1 MRLGHGHRSAA
12 FGGLDGRG
20 EAGEARA
27 DDRQVWFH
35 ESGPPVWCP
44 LVRKVAG
51 NLWKVPLNLPGVDPE
66 IVAAAQQGDA
76 LALDRLLDELAP
88 YVRRLCARTAP
99 AAADDATQEALLA
112 IFKGLP
118 ALRAPE
124 AIMTWARSVTV
135 RTAIRVA
142 RRQDVEV
149 AAEEARVD
157 RHDSSPEGLVDID
170 DALAR
175 LPVSQRVVLVLRTR
189 EGLSEQEI
197 ATTLGIPM
205 GTVKSRLHRARAAFR
220 EVWES

>member
-1 MRLGHGHRSAA
+1 
-12 FGGLDGRG
+12 
-20 EAGEARA
+20 
-27 DDRQVWFH
+27 
-35 ESGPPVWCP
+35 
-44 LVRKVAG
+44 
-51 NLWKVPLNLPGVDPE
+51 VDPA

-88 YVRRLCARTAP
+88 YVRRLCARIAP

-112 IFKGLP
+112 IFRGLP
-118 ALRAPE
+118 SLRAPE

-135 RTAIRVA
+135 RTATRLA
-142 RRQDVEV
+142 RQHDLEIP
-149 AAEEARVD
+149 ADETLTCGYAE
-157 RHDSSPEGLVDID
+157 SPEGLVDID

-175 LPVSQRVVLVLRTR
+175 LPVAQRVVLVLRTR

-197 ATTLGIPM
+197 ATALGIPA

>member
-1 MRLGHGHRSAA
+1 M
-12 FGGLDGRG
+12 
-20 EAGEARA
+20 
-27 DDRQVWFH
+27 
-35 ESGPPVWCP
+35 
-44 LVRKVAG
+44 
-51 NLWKVPLNLPGVDPE
+51 DPE

-88 YVRRLCARTAP
+88 YVRRLCVRIAP

-112 IFKGLP
+112 IFQGLP
-118 ALRAPE
+118 SLRAPE
-124 AIMTWARSVTV
+124 AIITWVRSVTV
-135 RTAIRVA
+135 RTAIRLA

-149 AAEEARVD
+149 ATEETLPGHHAA
-157 RHDSSPEGLVDID
+157 SPEGLVDID

-175 LPVSQRVVLVLRTR
+175 LPIPQRVVLVLRTR

-197 ATTLGIPM
+197 ATTLGIPT